1 MITVLTWKANP
12 SFKTIGKLKPIGAK
26 KKYDDLWGGEYTYF
40 TKTAEFRQKIK
51 VLAANPVIKGTY
63 EGQVCTEK
71 DGKCIPVNGD
81 FEVVGLTVAGAEKG
95 AIATPTT
102 PEATKSDTTS
112 SNPETV
118 DTATK
123 TAVATTTPS
132 DTGKVNKASI
142 LPKEEKKEDESI
154 FGFFLLAMGAG
165 FLALLTPCV
174 FPLIPMTV
182 TFFTKRSGTRAQGI
196 RNAFLYGFSI
206 IAIYV
211 IAGTIVAKVNGPGFA
226 NFLATHWFPNILF
239 TVIFV
244 IFGLSFLGLFEI
256 VLPSSMVNKVDR
268 MGDKGGFIGIF
279 FMAFTLV
286 LVSFSCTG
294 PIVGSILVESAG
306 GAFLKPI
313 VGMFGFSLALSLP
326 FMFFALFP
334 QALSELPKSGG
345 WLNSVKVVL
354 GFTELAL
361 ALKYLS
367 TADLSYHWG
376 LLNRDTYLSIWIVI
390 FALIGFYLLGK
401 IRMPKDDKLEK
412 IPVFRMVLAIVV
424 FSFTVYLIPGL
435 WGAPLPA
442 LSGYL
447 PPQSTQPFTLTPGGG
462 SGGHSANYPLTG
474 PCSTPKYADF
484 LHVPHNIPGYFDY
497 KQAVACAK
505 QQNKPLFIDFTGHGC
520 VNCREMEASVWS
532 NPEVLRRLKED
543 FVVVSLYVDDK
554 KELPEADWYTSTYD
568 KKVKKSIGE
577 QNADFQIVK
586 YKTNSQPLYV
596 IVDAEGEQLNA
607 TRAYDKNVDAYIK
620 FLDEAKLK
628 FKQTKR

>member
-1 MITVLTWKANP
+1 
-12 SFKTIGKLKPIGAK
+12 
-26 KKYDDLWGGEYTYF
+26 
-40 TKTAEFRQKIK
+40 
-51 VLAANPVIKGTY
+51 
-63 EGQVCTEK
+63 
-71 DGKCIPVNGD
+71 
-81 FEVVGLTVAGAEKG
+81 
-95 AIATPTT
+95 
-102 PEATKSDTTS
+102 
-112 SNPETV
+112 
-118 DTATK
+118 
-123 TAVATTTPS
+123 
-132 DTGKVNKASI
+132 
-142 LPKEEKKEDESI
+142 
-154 FGFFLLAMGAG
+154 
-165 FLALLTPCV
+165 
-174 FPLIPMTV
+174 
-182 TFFTKRSGTRAQGI
+182 
-196 RNAFLYGFSI
+196 
-206 IAIYV
+206 
-211 IAGTIVAKVNGPGFA
+211 
-226 NFLATHWFPNILF
+226 
-239 TVIFV
+239 
-244 IFGLSFLGLFEI
+244 
-256 VLPSSMVNKVDR
+256 
-268 MGDKGGFIGIF
+268 
-279 FMAFTLV
+279 
-286 LVSFSCTG
+286 
-294 PIVGSILVESAG
+294 
-306 GAFLKPI
+306 
-313 VGMFGFSLALSLP
+313 MFGFSLALSLP

-354 GFTELAL
+354 GFAELAL

-462 SGGHSANYPLTG
+462 SGGHSATYPLTG

-568 KKVKKSIGE
+568 KKVKKSIGD

-607 TRAYDKNVDAYIK
+607 PRSYDKNVDAYIK

-628 FKQTKR
+628 FKQSKH